1 MGRQGSFA
9 EFRNYHRAE
18 IDHKWEKTLPTNDS
32 NSRFDSNGFW
42 SAPTPTWDDWN
53 RKTKCRLWE
62 AVALACDV
70 DPVIFQPYGLT
81 AEAAQDSVL
90 TPVASNVRYLLDLAK
105 IAVGSGMLKVSPSK
119 DAGLMQ
125 REVELA
131 DFTAWLRMLG
141 HETPIDFPWTA
152 RELVSGTFQWPW
164 GNYQTK
170 SLQFLALAADK
181 FWKNYDP
188 SDHSTAPKNDTVIA
202 WLEKQGVARRK
213 AEVMASLL
221 RADDLPTGP
230 R

>member
-1 MGRQGSFA
+1 MTSP
-9 EFRNYHRAE
+9 
-18 IDHKWEKTLPTNDS
+18 L
-32 NSRFDSNGFW
+32 
-42 SAPTPTWDDWN
+42 
-53 RKTKCRLWE
+53 LE

-70 DPVIFQPYGLT
+70 DPAIFKPYGLT
-81 AEAAQDSVL
+81 ADAVQDSLL
-90 TPVASNVRYLLDLAK
+90 TPVPANVRYLLDLAK
-105 IAVGSGMLKVSPSK
+105 IAVGSGILKVSPTK

-125 REVELA
+125 REVELS
-131 DFTAWLRMLG
+131 DFTAWLQMLG

-152 RELVSGTFQWPW
+152 RELVSGAFQWPW
-164 GNYQTK
+164 GRHQTK

-202 WLEKQGVARRK
+202 WLEEKGVARRK